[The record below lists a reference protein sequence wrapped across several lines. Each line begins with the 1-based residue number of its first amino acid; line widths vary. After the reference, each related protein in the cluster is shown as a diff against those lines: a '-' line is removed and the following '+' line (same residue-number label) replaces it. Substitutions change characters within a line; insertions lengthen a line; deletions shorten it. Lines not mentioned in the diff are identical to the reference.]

1 MPNSRVRS
9 LIENAS
15 TPPTPIAAIV
25 SASTAKPPNSV
36 AFSRDGATRSAAD
49 AVSQAIVGHR
59 TLRIAIVDQARRF
72 TAGGRGSRR
81 PSGSAAPRP
90 GEFCVAAS

>member
-25 SASTAKPPNSV
+25 SARTANPPNSV
-36 AFSRDGATRSAAD
+36 AFSRDGATRSAAE
-49 AVSQAIVGHR
+49 AVSHAISVTG
-59 TLRIAIVDQARRF
+59 RF
-72 TAGGRGSRR
+72 GSRSWIRRAASR
-81 PSGSAAPRP
+81 PAVADASAVRMSSAAP
-90 GEFCVAAS
+90 GELCVAAS